1 MNNLKKWLP
10 LAILPLILVLNLIVL
25 YGTPTKPQL
34 TVYGENGVW
43 DLRHVDFE
51 NYNVRLAGYTRFIA
65 NALLSPDEYIVR
77 EEEEI
82 SGSMRFETHL
92 TSRMRILFP
101 SGGWYAF
108 MRPSL
113 DFSHRLYVNGEW
125 MLNIGVPGANR
136 ETAIPQ
142 TGRII
147 FTAEAATGEIEL
159 VQQSSNFVHRQA
171 NHQHHDWLVGAS
183 STFLDE
189 ARAADFRSNILLG
202 SYLMLF
208 LLLLMIYYMLRGNRG
223 TLYAALFCL
232 AWFFRIGATG
242 GRVFTVLLPWLGWE
256 PRFRLE
262 YFGIPIAAV
271 LTFAIIDT
279 LFPKMLNK
287 TVLRM
292 TYIFSAAVL
301 VFYAVG
307 DTVHMSHAILLTY
320 VVYGIAIVW
329 LFACFAIKLR
339 KVNLGQGIFL
349 IGAAF
354 FLITAVID
362 VFYFTFSHVIYFPI
376 DLTGIAM
383 LVFAHCNAIA
393 VSITT
398 MREFEEAKDAKQRVE
413 LAEESSKAK
422 SEFLATM
429 SHEIRTP
436 LNSIIGIAQIELMQK
451 ELKNS
456 TALNRIYASGTNL
469 LGIINDILDMSKI
482 ESGKLEI
489 VHAKYDTP
497 SLINDTVQLNIVR
510 IGSKP
515 IEFVLNVDENLPL
528 YLNGD
533 ELRIKQ
539 VLNNLLSNAI
549 KYTDKGQVK
558 LSVSHQA
565 EGETAVLRFDVEDT
579 GQGMKPEDQERLFS
593 EYSRF
598 NIEANRATEGTG
610 IGLSITKKLVE
621 MMDGTIT
628 VESEYGKG
636 SIFSV
641 TLRQSV
647 AENSVIGKEIAERL
661 SKFTF
666 ADNKQATILQFS
678 HEPMPYGSILIVDD
692 VETNL
697 YVAKGLMKPYQ
708 LNIETVTSGF
718 DTLDKVKDGQVYDVI
733 FMDHMMP
740 QMDGIETTQKLRE
753 IGYTGA
759 VVALTANAIIGNDE
773 MFMKNGFDGFIS
785 KPIDLHQLNAVL
797 NTFVRDRH
805 SEEAKKYTPETMPA
819 SVEIVEPKLM
829 AAFLRDAKKASKI
842 LNQTSGDVKLFTTTA
857 HAMKAALANIGK
869 HEASEQASALEN
881 AGINNDTDFISANTE
896 AFIKTLEAIIDAH
909 ETSIAPDKDDAE
921 ITEDIVF
928 LREQIEIVLSACDD
942 YDNDA
947 AYAALNQ
954 LKGKTWKT
962 DTLTSIEKIYDI
974 LFSSSD
980 FEEAAELCRNLLGGS

>member
-1 MNNLKKWLP
+1 M
-10 LAILPLILVLNLIVL
+10 
-25 YGTPTKPQL
+25 
-34 TVYGENGVW
+34 YGENGVW
-43 DLRHVDFE
+43 DLRHIDFE
-51 NYNVRLAGYTRFIA
+51 NYNVRLVGYTRFIA
-65 NALLSPDEYIVR
+65 NALLSPDEYIAR
-77 EEEEI
+77 EGEEI
-82 SGSMRFETHL
+82 SGSMRLETHL

-101 SGGWYAF
+101 SDGWYAF
-108 MRPSL
+108 ARPSL

-125 MLNIGVPGANR
+125 MLNIGVPGDSR

-147 FTAEAATGEIEL
+147 FTTKAVDGEIEL

-171 NHQHHDWLVGAS
+171 SHQHHDWVIGAS
-183 STFLDE
+183 NTFLDE

-202 SYLMLF
+202 SYFMLF
-208 LLLLMIYYMLRGNRG
+208 LLLLMVYCMLRGNRG

-262 YFGIPIAAV
+262 YFSIPIAAV
-271 LTFAIIDT
+271 LTFAIINT

-287 TVLRM
+287 TVLRV
-292 TYIFSAAVL
+292 TYIFSTVVL
-301 VFYAVG
+301 IFYAVG

-320 VVYGIAIVW
+320 AVYGIAIVW

-339 KVNLGQGIFL
+339 KINLGQGIFL

-354 FLITAVID
+354 FLITAVLD
-362 VFYFTFSHVIYFPI
+362 TFYFTFSAFIRLPV

-383 LVFAHCNAIA
+383 LMFAHCKAIA

-398 MREFEEAKDAKQRVE
+398 MREFEEAKEAKQRVE
-413 LAEESSKAK
+413 IAEESSKTK

-436 LNSIIGIAQIELMQK
+436 LNAIIGIAQIELMQGD
-451 ELKNS
+451 LKNNI
-456 TALNRIYASGTNL
+456 ALNRIYASGTSL

-489 VHAKYDTP
+489 VHTKYDTP
-497 SLINDTVQLNIVR
+497 SLINDTIQLNIVR

-549 KYTDKGQVK
+549 KYTDEGQVK

-579 GQGMKPEDQERLFS
+579 GQGMKPEDQEHLFS

-647 AENSVIGKEIAERL
+647 AEDSVIGKEIAERL

-666 ADNKQATILQFS
+666 ADNKQAAILQFS

-718 DTLDKVKDGQVYDVI
+718 DTLDKVKGGQVYDVI

-759 VVALTANAIIGNDE
+759 VVALTANAIVGNDE

-785 KPIDLHQLNAVL
+785 KPIDLRQLNAVL

-805 SEEAKKYTPETMPA
+805 LDEAQKYTSETMAA
-819 SVEIVEPKLM
+819 SVEMIEVDPKLM
-829 AAFLRDAKKASKI
+829 AAFLRDAKKAAVTLKETAA
-842 LNQTSGDVKLFTTTA
+842 NNDVKLFTTTA

-869 HEASEQASALEN
+869 HEASEQASELEN
-881 AGINNDTDFISANTE
+881 AGVNNDTEFISANAG
-896 AFIKTLEAIIDAH
+896 AFIKTLEAMIGAH
-909 ETSIAPDKDDAE
+909 ETRIAPGKDSE
-921 ITEDIVF
+921 IAEDIVF

-954 LKGKTWKT
+954 LKDKTWQT
-962 DTLTSIEKIYDI
+962 DTLASIEKIYDV

-980 FEEAAELCRNLLGGS
+980 FDEAAELCRNLLGSRLPT